1 MINYT
6 EHNKLAMPDLNSPAD
21 IRVISEVIS
30 NIDDG
35 LSKFYVATSNTK
47 NLYNITT
54 GINKTELKNGYS
66 IKIGIPSDSDN
77 NVTVSVDNIVI
88 PVKKPNGNPVKNF
101 KANGVYSLT
110 YYNGNFILASG
121 GVDDVN
127 FSTSDLL
134 ENKTANNSD
143 GEKVNG
149 TMKNNGAVSVNIG
162 VNGSYT
168 IPAGYHNGQGKVTQS
183 ITTRGAITN
192 SISNVVSGD
201 SLYTRIPQGAYFT
214 NATSGYPE
222 IKTEQAKVAS
232 AIGLHAGILL
242 AGQNILGI
250 NGNVQPKLIQTGTA
264 TGTSNGR
271 TELHITGLSFEPIYI
286 VAISNDKDHRDKI
299 VFIFDKSNTLSY
311 NIGDY
316 STGTRYWSCSTFYIR
331 SDTGGT
337 WYTDT
342 YSYSNGTFIG
352 GITASA
358 NNRSFNYVAIG

>member
-21 IRVISEVIS
+21 IRVISEVIN

-35 LSKFYVATSNTK
+35 LSKFYVATSSTK

-66 IKIGIPSDSDN
+66 IKIGIPNDSDN
-77 NVTVSVDNIVI
+77 NVTVSVDNIAI

-149 TMKNNGAVSVNIG
+149 TMKNNSGKTVTWCGYENISVQPHPQAPDQALITVSNAYNNTGFFNEGSAV
-162 VNGSYT
+162 T
-168 IPAGYHNGQGKVTQS
+168 
-183 ITTRGAITN
+183 
-192 SISNVVSGD
+192 
-201 SLYTRIPQGAYFT
+201 
-214 NATSGYPE
+214 
-222 IKTEQAKVAS
+222 
-232 AIGLHAGILL
+232 
-242 AGQNILGI
+242 
-250 NGNVQPKLIQTGTA
+250 GNVANLNGGNIKYGVKVGRNDGSSENCITGSFTGDGTIDASKVVKDYVGYSKGSRIVGTA
-264 TGTSNGR
+264 TIESLGGYKYVSGTVNIPLYYSKRGP
-271 TELHITGLSFEPIYI
+271 SDSYI
-286 VAISNDKDHRDKI
+286 
-299 VFIFDKSNTLSY
+299 
-311 NIGDY
+311 
-316 STGTRYWSCSTFYIR
+316 
-331 SDTGGT
+331 
-337 WYTDT
+337 
-342 YSYSNGTFIG
+342 
-352 GITASA
+352 
-358 NNRSFNYVAIG
+358 